1 MKNFYNE
8 SKNDGF
14 GMLVIAG
21 VIMSIIQIISVVSFV
36 ILGLLWLI
44 TQDVSFGWAL
54 FWPVGVFVLNMLAG
68 LVVGGWATYKISK
81 DF

>member
-68 LVVGGWATYKISK
+68 LVVGGLATYKISK